1 MLPGILFMVVGL
13 VLSVAIHELGHLIPA
28 KKFGAKVSRYFVG
41 FGPTVWSTHKGGT
54 EWGIKAIPLG
64 GFVSIAGML
73 PPAGP
78 STVTTK
84 ADGSLTLAQEA
95 RLQSAEEFDD
105 PAQPGA
111 FWRLP
116 ARLKLIVMFGGPFTN
131 LIISVVLLAA
141 VTLGIGLPHAS
152 TTIAQVADC
161 VDSSLSCTPA
171 PARDVIK
178 PGDTITMWGST
189 PVESWPQ
196 IQQAIADGGT
206 EPTDVVVERAG
217 KKETLQVTPVMRE
230 TTDGS
235 GSTVTR
241 PYVGIGPIIERRSGQ
256 LADVPRQAWQM
267 AVGTTK
273 ILAQLPVKLWDAAST
288 LVTGE
293 KRSPDSV
300 VGLVG
305 IADVAGSISA
315 AQAQNYGFLD
325 RLADLTMLLAGLN
338 MTLFIF
344 NLIPLLPLDGGHIL
358 GSIIEGTRRK
368 IAFAQ
373 GKPDP
378 GAFDTARLLPVSYA
392 MIMFFVFMTVLLIVV
407 DIVNPIV

>member
-1 MLPGILFMVVGL
+1 MLPGILFMIVGL

-41 FGPTVWSTHKGGT
+41 FGPTLWSTHKGGT

-64 GFVSIAGML
+64 GFVSISGML

-78 STVTTK
+78 HTVITK
-84 ADGSLTLAQEA
+84 KDGSLTLAEEA
-95 RLQSAEEFDD
+95 RRQSAQEFDD

-116 ARLKLIVMFGGPFTN
+116 ARLKFIVMFGGPLTN
-131 LIISVVLLAA
+131 LVLSVLLLAG

-152 TTIAQVADC
+152 TTIATVADC
-161 VDSSLSCTPA
+161 VDSTISCTPA
-171 PARDVIK
+171 PARDRID
-178 PGDTITMWGST
+178 PGDRIISWGKT
-189 PVESWPQ
+189 QVDSWQ
-196 IQQAIADGGT
+196 EIQQAILAHGS
-206 EPTDVVVERAG
+206 EPIDVVLERAG
-217 KKETLQVTPVMRE
+217 KKESVEVTPVLRE
-230 TTDGS
+230 FTDSS
-235 GSTVTR
+235 GDVITK
-241 PYVGIGPIIERRSGQ
+241 PYVGIGPVIDRQPGSI
-256 LADVPRQAWQM
+256 ADVPHQAWQM
-267 AVGTTK
+267 ASGTAK
-273 ILAQLPVKLWDAAST
+273 ILLQLPMKLWDAAST

-315 AQAQNYGFLD
+315 TQAQNYGFVD
-325 RLADLTMLLAGLN
+325 RLADLCMLLAGLN

-358 GSIIEGTRRK
+358 GAIIEGTRRK

-392 MIMFFVFMTVLLIVV
+392 MIMFFVFMTILLIVV